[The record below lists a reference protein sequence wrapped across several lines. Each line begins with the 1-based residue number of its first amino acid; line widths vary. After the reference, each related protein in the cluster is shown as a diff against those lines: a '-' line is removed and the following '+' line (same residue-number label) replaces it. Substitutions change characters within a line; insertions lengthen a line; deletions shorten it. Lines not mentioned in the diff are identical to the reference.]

1 MIILS
6 LTLGLGIVLGALGD
20 RFLSAQQQSVK
31 RTELLKTDLEG
42 MAGKEGIITSRN

>member
-6 LTLGLGIVLGALGD
+6 LTLGLGIVLGPLED

-31 RTELLKTDLEG
+31 RQ
-42 MAGKEGIITSRN
+42 SF